1 MSMTKN
7 KFEMIIN
14 YFDINEEYYEFKS
27 IQEQMDFWTYVGKP
41 FTKNSE
47 VSHAMIECAW
57 RWNFFEKMFGV
68 RVE

>member
-1 MSMTKN
+1 MPMTKN

-47 VSHAMIECAW
+47 VSKEMIEVAE
-57 RWNFFEKMFGV
+57 RWCFFEKYFDV
-68 RVE
+68 TLN